1 MNKKRPRWLRWL
13 RWLAI
18 FISCWATVV
27 PTLLALRIRHRV
39 LSAVAAAQSVRLEEF
54 RGGEVLTKVELTSQQ
69 RETVRRALPIVPD
82 IGLPGMINLCF
93 VPHHRVVTRDTAGQE
108 SAFTICF
115 GCDEARVA
123 RGAIFMT
130 PFLWRS
136 SLRRLFTDHQIPVRG
151 LGEYST
157 LVLPASAGANPGG

>member
-1 MNKKRPRWLRWL
+1 MNKKRPGWLRWL
-13 RWLAI
+13 CWLAV
-18 FISCWATVV
+18 FAAFWVTVV
-27 PTLLALRIRHRV
+27 PTLQAFWIRHRV
-39 LSAVAAAQSVRLEEF
+39 LSAVRSAQSVRLEEF

-69 RETVRRALPIVPD
+69 REAVRRALPIVPD
-82 IGLPGMINLCF
+82 IGLPGMIALCF
-93 VPHHRVVTRDTAGQE
+93 VPHHRVVTRDAAGQE

-115 GCDEARVA
+115 GCDEARVE

-151 LGEYST
+151 LREYST
-157 LVLPASAGANPGG
+157 PNAA